1 MNHSPDY
8 DNFIKRGYRYY
19 IDECREKL
27 AAHKINDVYDMEQE
41 IAWQSMIIVMESI
54 INLAHRYAD
63 LAEQKAIE
71 CKDARRKEELL
82 TMAEK
87 LPHGSGKSS
96 ADLSAG
102 NTACMVPSSCHY
114 FRGYQAE
121 TITWADM
128 TSICSRSLKR
138 KQLRERRKN
147 FLPTSSMSSS

>member
-1 MNHSPDY
+1 MNAG
-8 DNFIKRGYRYY
+8 K
-19 IDECREKL
+19 KL

-82 TMAEK
+82 TMAENCRTVPENPPQTFLQATQLVWFHHLAITLEVSGGDHNLGRYDQYM
-87 LPHGSGKSS
+87 LPFFEKEAAEGK
-96 ADLSAG
+96 
-102 NTACMVPSSCHY
+102 T
-114 FRGYQAE
+114 E
-121 TITWADM
+121 
-128 TSICSRSLKR
+128 
-138 KQLRERRKN
+138 E